1 VPDYHNYC
9 LQKFSEFQNG
19 TLFEVIGASGELEG
33 ELDNPHSVD
42 VDSEGYIYVS
52 DVNNHRIQK
61 FSVNGDFIS
70 TFGNE
75 SEGNGQFI
83 ELEGIDVDSEGN
95 IYVVDTGKF
104 RIQVFSQE

>member
-1 VPDYHNYC
+1 VPDYDNYC

-19 TLFEVIGASGELEG
+19 TLIEVIGASGELQG
-33 ELDNPHSVD
+33 EFDNPYSVD
-42 VDSEGYIYVS
+42 VDSEGNIYVS

-61 FSVNGDFIS
+61 FSGNGDFIS

-75 SEGNGQFI
+75 SEGNGLFI
-83 ELEGIDVDSEGN
+83 EPEGIDVDSEGN